1 MTSFLIAFLSLSLLL
16 GAFAYVAVP
25 AASRGR
31 RALIA
36 GSFAVILGALFFGYS
51 DMLGR
56 PKSTRLEV
64 FRISAQDAKIIG
76 SYLKE
81 NDGVYLWLQL
91 PGLDEPRY
99 YKLPWD
105 EKVAKALQDAIGENE
120 RQHGSGVNCHSSI
133 VKRRRPSLWRVSFS
147 AVWRASARSL
157 ARMIIMLRSPIW
169 PASRKGP
176 LATKTPLFSM
186 ATRWRRWSGMWG
198 KISSSPATG
207 SLKQTNN
214 TRCVRAQPNFASVP
228 STP

>member
-25 AASRGR
+25 AASRKR
-31 RALIA
+31 RAIIA
-36 GSFAVILGALFFGYS
+36 GFFAVILGALFFGYS

-64 FRISAQDAKIIG
+64 FRWSMPDAKIIG

-105 EKVAKALQDAIGENE
+105 EKVAKALQDAIAENE
-120 RQHGSGVNCHSSI
+120 RQQGSGVG
-133 VKRRRPSLWRVSFS
+133 VGQPFE
-147 AVWRASARSL
+147 RSWDL
-157 ARMIIMLRSPIW
+157 EDP
-169 PASRKGP
+169 KFYP
-176 LATKTPLFSM
+176 LPQPKLPDKPGEKPPVA
-186 ATRWRRWSGMWG
+186 
-198 KISSSPATG
+198 IYNG
-207 SLKQTNN
+207 SEQ
-214 TRCVRAQPNFASVP
+214 RI
-228 STP
+228 